1 LLRVER
7 AVLRELV
14 AQLRAP
20 FRSGRGVVATR
31 RVLLVTLQAEGLAAW
46 SECVAG
52 VDHESTEDVDRAWS
66 ALADELLPAAV
77 GRRFTSP
84 DELLA
89 QLRPPTDARAAR
101 ASVEMA
107 AWDLVARAEGVSL
120 SRKLGGTLASVPVGV
135 AVGLHDSN
143 EALFDAVAGH
153 VADGYARVKL
163 KIAPGRDVAMLTA
176 VRARFPDAV
185 LWADANAGYT
195 RGDAALLARLD
206 ALDLGLIEQPLAAD
220 DLAGHARLQDQMRTP
235 ICLDESIRSLGDVDA
250 AVEIDACRV
259 VNLKPGRVG
268 GLAESVRIHD
278 RLRDEGVPVWC
289 GGMLE
294 TGIGRA
300 YNLALASLPGFTLP
314 GDISAT
320 RRYWE
325 QDIVDLDFAVAD
337 GCMQVPS
344 GPGTGVEVDVER
356 VQALTVRRAEFA
368 A

>member
-1 LLRVER
+1 LRVER
-7 AVLRELV
+7 AGLRELQ
-14 AQLRAP
+14 AELRVP
-20 FRSGRGVVATR
+20 FRSGRGSVATR
-31 RVLLVTLQAEGLAAW
+31 RVLLVTLEAEGLESW

-52 VDHESTEDVDRAWS
+52 VDSESTEDVDRAWS
-66 ALADELLPAAV
+66 ALAGELLPGAV
-77 GRRFTSP
+77 GRRFASP

-89 QLRPPTDARAAR
+89 QLRPPADARAAR

-107 AWDLVARAEGVSL
+107 AWNLVARAEGISL
-120 SRKLGGTLASVPVGV
+120 STKLGGTLGVVPVGV
-135 AVGLHDSN
+135 AVGLQDTDA
-143 EALFDAVAGH
+143 ALLDVVAAH
-153 VADGYARVKL
+153 IADGYARVKL
-163 KIAPGRDVAMLTA
+163 KIAPGRDVDMLTA

-185 LWADANAGYT
+185 LWADANAAYT
-195 RGDAALLARLD
+195 LADAARLGE
-206 ALDLGLIEQPLAAD
+206 LDGLELGLIEQPLAAN
-220 DLAGHARLQDQMRTP
+220 DLVGHARLQERMSTP
-235 ICLDESIRSLGDVDA
+235 ICLDESIGSLGDVERALD
-250 AVEIDACRV
+250 VGACRV

-278 RLRDEGVPVWC
+278 RLRDAGVPVWC

-325 QDIVDLDFAVAD
+325 RDIVDVDFVVAD
-337 GCMQVPS
+337 GCMQVPT
-344 GPGTGVEVDVER
+344 GAGTGVEVDVER

>member
-7 AVLRELV
+7 AALRELV
-14 AQLRAP
+14 TELRTP
-20 FRSGRGVVATR
+20 FRSSRGSVATR
-31 RVLLVTLQAEGLAAW
+31 RVLLVTLEAEGLESW

-52 VDHESTEDVDRAWS
+52 VDDESTEGVDQAWS
-66 ALADELLPAAV
+66 ALAEELLPRAV

-84 DELLA
+84 EELLA
-89 QLRPPTDARAAR
+89 HLRPPADARAAR
-101 ASVEMA
+101 AAVEMA
-107 AWDLVARAEGVSL
+107 AWDLVARADGISL
-120 SRKLGGTLASVPVGV
+120 SKELGGTIGAVPVGV
-135 AVGLHDSN
+135 AVGLQDSDDVLC
-143 EALFDAVAGH
+143 ETIAAHLAE
-153 VADGYARVKL
+153 GYARVKL
-163 KIAPGRDVAMLTA
+163 KIAPGRDVEMLTA

-185 LWADANAGYT
+185 LWADANAAYT
-195 RGDAALLARLD
+195 LNDASRLELD
-206 ALDLGLIEQPLAAD
+206 ALDLGLIEQPLSAE
-220 DLAGHARLQDQMRTP
+220 DLVGHARLQEQIRTP
-235 ICLDESIRSLGDVDA
+235 ICLDESIRSLQDVERA
-250 AVEIDACRV
+250 LHIGACRV

-278 RLRDEGVPVWC
+278 RLRDAGVPIWC

-325 QDIVDLDFAVAD
+325 RDIVDVDFVVAD
-337 GCMQVPS
+337 GCIQVPTS
-344 GPGTGVEVDVER
+344 PGTGVEVDVDR